1 MNIIILG
8 VRIIEDSDNR
18 GSDNRGC
25 TVYCYE
31 THKISNLPLDVKGY
45 MLPPEPKLYHSPI
58 VSQILL
64 NYIKIEDTTQ
74 TKRGQGWLG
83 LK

>member
-25 TVYCYE
+25 TVLVIN
-31 THKISNLPLDVKGY
+31 TIFVNNY
-45 MLPPEPKLYHSPI
+45 MFSI
-58 VSQILL
+58 I
-64 NYIKIEDTTQ
+64 TF
-74 TKRGQGWLG
+74 QGLVAR
-83 LK
+83 

>member
-25 TVYCYE
+25 TVTTYRTIFLWIGSKSGLIHY
-31 THKISNLPLDVKGY
+31 G
-45 MLPPEPKLYHSPI
+45 
-58 VSQILL
+58 
-64 NYIKIEDTTQ
+64 NYILYMQ
-74 TKRGQGWLG
+74 SG
-83 LK
+83 LRHF